1 MSSETTV
8 RVATPTADYNAVV
21 GTGLIDTLGD
31 HLREAVP
38 SATAALLVTDANLP
52 DDTKQRA
59 RTALTGYRLAEVD
72 LLPTETDKSIA
83 TWQRILEACASHR
96 LERTAAV
103 IALGGGIVGDP
114 AGFAAASYRRGINV
128 IQCPTTL
135 LAMVDASVGG
145 KAGVNLKLDTMPPP
159 HLGGTGVPPVS
170 TPSPTVLKNFVGAFH
185 HPKRILA
192 DASTLHSLP
201 PREFAAGL
209 AECIKHSMIAGPYD
223 QPDLGPFLDQNLE
236 TITTRDENTLAALV
250 AANIRL
256 KATIVATDEH
266 ETSTGTA
273 GRALLN
279 LGHTFAHAI
288 ETLPG
293 ITHNQGAETRHGLLH
308 GEAVALGLVAA
319 ATYAVSTNQLA
330 KPDLDQLLTRLARAN
345 LPTKAAGLPDPTIIL
360 DRMGDDKK
368 AAAGQ
373 LRLVV
378 PQANAAATVTRD
390 IDTNAVVTAI
400 EAIRV

>member
-1 MSSETTV
+1 
-8 RVATPTADYNAVV
+8 
-21 GTGLIDTLGD
+21 
-31 HLREAVP
+31 
-38 SATAALLVTDANLP
+38 
-52 DDTKQRA
+52 
-59 RTALTGYRLAEVD
+59 
-72 LLPTETDKSIA
+72 
-83 TWQRILEACASHR
+83 
-96 LERTAAV
+96 
-103 IALGGGIVGDP
+103 
-114 AGFAAASYRRGINV
+114 
-128 IQCPTTL
+128 
-135 LAMVDASVGG
+135 
-145 KAGVNLKLDTMPPP
+145 
-159 HLGGTGVPPVS
+159 
-170 TPSPTVLKNFVGAFH
+170 
-185 HPKRILA
+185 
-192 DASTLHSLP
+192 HSLP

-236 TITTRDENTLAALV
+236 NITTRDENTLAALV

-293 ITHNQGAETRHGLLH
+293 ITHNQGVGLLH

-319 ATYAVSTNQLA
+319 ATYAVSTNQLRQ
-330 KPDLDQLLTRLARAN
+330 PDLDQLLTRLTRAN
-345 LPTKAAGLPDPTIIL
+345 LPTKANGLPDPTTIL
-360 DRMGDDKK
+360 DRMRDDKK

-378 PQANAAATVTRD
+378 PQANAAATVTNN
-390 IDTNAVVTAI
+390 IDSKALLTAI
-400 EAIRV
+400 DSIRD

>member
-1 MSSETTV
+1 MTATTTV
-8 RVATPTADYNAVV
+8 RVATPTADYDAVV

-38 SATAALLVTDANLP
+38 SATTVLLVTDANLP
-52 DDTKQRA
+52 EEIKQHV
-59 RTALTGYRLAEVD
+59 RTALDSYRLAEFD
-72 LLPTETDKSIA
+72 LLPSEPDKSIA
-83 TWQRILEACASHR
+83 TWQRILEACAAHR
-96 LERTAAV
+96 LERSDCIV
-103 IALGGGIVGDP
+103 ALGGGIVGDT
-114 AGFAAASYRRGINV
+114 AGFAAASYRRGVNV

-135 LAMVDASVGG
+135 LAKVDASVGG
-145 KAGVNLKLDTMPPP
+145 KTGVNLS
-159 HLGGTGVPPVS
+159 VS
-170 TPSPTVLKNFVGAFH
+170 GPSGPEGDQSSLLKNFVGAFH
-185 HPKRILA
+185 HPKRVLA
-192 DASTLHSLP
+192 DVSTLHSLP

-209 AECIKHSMIAGPYD
+209 AECIKHSMIAGPYN
-223 QPDLGPFLDQNLE
+223 QADLGPFLDQHLE
-236 TITTRDENTLAALV
+236 TITARDEHTLAALV

-293 ITHNQGAETRHGLLH
+293 ITHNQGGGLLH

-319 ATYAVSTNQLA
+319 ATYAAKTNQLPQA
-330 KPDLDQLLTRLARAN
+330 DLDQLLTRLTRAN
-345 LPTKAAGLPDPTIIL
+345 LPTNAAGLPDPATIL
-360 DRMGDDKK
+360 DRMRDDKK
-368 AAAGQ
+368 AAAGR

-378 PQANAAATVTRD
+378 PKADAAATVTSD
-390 IDTNAVVTAI
+390 VDTNAVLAAI
-400 EAIRV
+400 ESIRA

>member
-1 MSSETTV
+1 MTKPVTATTTV
-8 RVATPTADYNAVV
+8 RVATPTADYDAVV
-21 GTGLIDTLGD
+21 GTGLIETLGD
-31 HLREAVP
+31 HVREAVP
-38 SATAALLVTDANLP
+38 SATAALLVNDANLP
-52 DDTKQRA
+52 EETKQRA
-59 RTALTGYRLAEVD
+59 RAALAGYRLAEFD
-72 LLPTETDKSIA
+72 LLPTEPDKSIA
-83 TWQRILEACASHR
+83 TWQHILEACAAHR
-96 LERTAAV
+96 LERSDCI
-103 IALGGGIVGDP
+103 IALGGGIVGDT
-114 AGFAAASYRRGINV
+114 AGFAAASYRRGVNV

-145 KAGVNLKLDTMPPP
+145 KTGVNLS
-159 HLGGTGVPPVS
+159 VS
-170 TPSPTVLKNFVGAFH
+170 SPSGPEVDQLSLLKNFVGAFH
-185 HPKRILA
+185 HPKRVLA
-192 DASTLHSLP
+192 DVSTLHPLP

-236 TITTRDENTLAALV
+236 TITARDENTLTALV

-293 ITHNQGAETRHGLLH
+293 ITHNHGTEIRQDLLH

-319 ATYAVSTNQLA
+319 ATYAVSTNQLP
-330 KPDLDQLLTRLARAN
+330 KPDLDQLLTRLTRAN
-345 LPTKAAGLPDPTIIL
+345 LPTKANGLPEPATIL
-360 DRMGDDKK
+360 DRMCDDKK